1 MRHRKL
7 QTSRAVF
14 VIFGLLAGA
23 GLIPSDTRAANGASP
38 FPPLAGR
45 WTGEGRLG
53 LKDSPPEVVKCRAT
67 YFLTDGKDELKQNI
81 RCATSGGSIEVQSAI
96 QHSAGTLTGTWKEL
110 QHNIEGDLSGQVTK
124 NGFRIVVKGADL
136 AANMDIAVNANKQI
150 IEIQFF
156 NSSLIGLSMVMTKG

>member
-1 MRHRKL
+1 MTSFSCQRFGFAFIL
-7 QTSRAVF
+7 AGMAAAVAGASSPSRA
-14 VIFGLLAGA
+14 A
-23 GLIPSDTRAANGASP
+23 DASP

-45 WTGEGRLG
+45 WVGEGRLG
-53 LKDSPPEVVKCRAT
+53 IKDSPPEVVKCRAT

-96 QHSAGTLTGTWKEL
+96 QHAGGALTGTWKEL

-124 NGFRIVVKGADL
+124 TGFRIVVKGADL
-136 AANMDIAVNANKQI
+136 AANMDILVNGAKQI